1 MKTAVIYA
9 RYSCDNQTEQSIEG
23 QLRVCE
29 EYAQK
34 NNILILDTYI
44 DRAMTGTNDNRPDFQ
59 RMLKDSSR
67 KEWNFVLV
75 YKLDRFSRNKYETA
89 IHKKALR
96 DNGVKVLSAMEN
108 IPDTPEGIILE
119 SLLEGMN
126 QYYSAELAQK
136 VSRGMRE
143 TRNKGYFQGG
153 QLLYGYQLDGRK
165 IIVNECEAEIV
176 RYMYSEYAKGVYVKD
191 ILKDLAAKGIT
202 YKGRPFVRNSV
213 YNILRNEKYS
223 GVYKHGEE
231 VIANMYPQIVPT
243 ELYEKV
249 RAIVNKNK
257 FGKRSVKA
265 DFLLR
270 HKIKCGYCGQ
280 SINAESGTTK
290 NGTRVYYYKCN
301 GRKKRLNDCQK
312 SMVRKEVL
320 EELVLNTVME
330 ELNAPETID
339 NIVSGLL
346 QLQDSRIKT
355 NPALSLLLKEQR
367 QTETALNNLVAAI
380 ERGILSNTTNK
391 RLHELESRQEE
402 LERLILIE
410 KSKTA
415 VKVSEQ
421 NIREFYEQALREE
434 PKMLINYLI
443 KEIVLFD
450 DRMEI
455 YFNSPIKK
463 SPDESRGFSFYSSFA
478 DMHVCLYS
486 NTAPQVKKMRIEMY
500 VG

>member
-1 MKTAVIYA
+1 
-9 RYSCDNQTEQSIEG
+9 
-23 QLRVCE
+23 
-29 EYAQK
+29 
-34 NNILILDTYI
+34 
-44 DRAMTGTNDNRPDFQ
+44 MT
-59 RMLKDSSR
+59 
-67 KEWNFVLV
+67 V

-330 ELNAPETID
+330 ELNAPETKN

-402 LERLILIE
+402 
-410 KSKTA
+410 
-415 VKVSEQ
+415 
-421 NIREFYEQALREE
+421 
-434 PKMLINYLI
+434 
-443 KEIVLFD
+443 
-450 DRMEI
+450 
-455 YFNSPIKK
+455 
-463 SPDESRGFSFYSSFA
+463 
-478 DMHVCLYS
+478 
-486 NTAPQVKKMRIEMY
+486 
-500 VG
+500 

>member
-1 MKTAVIYA
+1 M
-9 RYSCDNQTEQSIEG
+9 
-23 QLRVCE
+23 
-29 EYAQK
+29 
-34 NNILILDTYI
+34 
-44 DRAMTGTNDNRPDFQ
+44 
-59 RMLKDSSR
+59 
-67 KEWNFVLV
+67 LV

-108 IPDTPEGIILE
+108 IPDTPEGILLE

-402 LERLILIE
+402 LER
-410 KSKTA
+410 
-415 VKVSEQ
+415 
-421 NIREFYEQALREE
+421 
-434 PKMLINYLI
+434 
-443 KEIVLFD
+443 
-450 DRMEI
+450 
-455 YFNSPIKK
+455 
-463 SPDESRGFSFYSSFA
+463 
-478 DMHVCLYS
+478 
-486 NTAPQVKKMRIEMY
+486 
-500 VG
+500 